1 MTAHPSFALPAP
13 TIPGFEIEQHS
24 IVTAGEFA
32 FCLAL
37 GPEGLRLLV
46 QGPVQLPADAPAFE
60 GELIGQGE
68 RRTLICPLSA
78 GNATALRFHL
88 DWLRPHP
95 LGQRT
100 SAGFGDRLGLATPG
114 HIRALRA
121 AGGAVAPV
129 LAQQSV
135 RENARTGR
143 TPGQVLDDAT
153 WGAFEEG
160 WRDGYG
166 ADADHLKTTEDID
179 AFLAAGFSWFTL
191 DPGSFVNGEAGALDA
206 PALTAALAALP
217 WGTLEDSWP
226 ALRHRY
232 GGREFR
238 VEGFTIAF
246 DDEALARAAVK
257 YGAAIAAVATL
268 SRHLSAARPRG
279 QFDLEVSVD
288 ETETPTSPLEH
299 FYIARELARLGVRW
313 GSLAPRFPGSFE
325 KGIDYR
331 GPIDQFRQDLA
342 VHAAIARQTGAY
354 KISLHSGSD
363 KFSIYPAAAELT
375 RGAVHLKTAGTSYL
389 EALRTLATVCP
400 DLFREIY
407 GYSLAHYEADR
418 ASYHV
423 SASLARAALFT
434 SVPDAELPAALESD
448 DARQVLHVTYGS
460 VLNERDAHGT
470 LVFAGR
476 LFAALR
482 ADREAYAA
490 ALQAHFLRHLAPFV
504 TS

>member
-1 MTAHPSFALPAP
+1 V
-13 TIPGFEIEQHS
+13 IPGFDITQTS
-24 IVTAGEFA
+24 VVSAGAFG

-37 GPEGLRLLV
+37 SPGGLRLLV
-46 QGPVQLPADAPAFE
+46 QGPARPSVDAMVFE
-60 GELIGQGE
+60 GDVVEQGG
-68 RRTLICPLSA
+68 RRTLVCPLTA
-78 GNATALRFHL
+78 RNAAALRSHL
-88 DWLRPHP
+88 AWLRPRM

-121 AGGAVAPV
+121 AGGNVAPV

-160 WRDGYG
+160 WREGYG
-166 ADADHLKTTEDID
+166 ADADHLKTTGDID

-191 DPGSFVNGEAGALDA
+191 DPGSVVNGEASALA
-206 PALTAALAALP
+206 GQALTTALGGLP
-217 WGTLEDSWP
+217 WVTLEDSWNV
-226 ALRHRY
+226 LRHRY
-232 GGREFR
+232 GGREFQ
-238 VEGFTIAF
+238 VEGFAIRFT
-246 DDEALARAAVK
+246 DEALARAAVK
-257 YGAAIAAVATL
+257 YGAAIAAVTTL

-279 QFDLEVSVD
+279 DFDLEVSVD

-299 FYIARELARLGVRW
+299 FYIARELSRLGVRW
-313 GSLAPRFPGSFE
+313 ASLAPRFPGSFE

-331 GPIDQFRQDLA
+331 GSIDLFRKDLA
-342 VHAAIARQTGAY
+342 VHAAIAREVGAY

-389 EALRTLATVCP
+389 EALRTLATVTP

-407 GYSLAHYEADR
+407 GYSLEHYEADR

-423 SASLARAALFT
+423 SASLARAAVFS
-434 SVPDAELPAALESD
+434 SVPDAELPSALESD

-460 VLNERDAHGT
+460 VLNERDGRGE
-470 LVFAGR
+470 LVFAGQI
-476 LFAALR
+476 FAALR
-482 ADREAYAA
+482 AHREDYAA
-490 ALQAHFLRHLAPFV
+490 TLQAHFLRHLAPFV
-504 TS
+504 TP

>member
-1 MTAHPSFALPAP
+1 MTAHPSFALPVS
-13 TIPGFEIEQHS
+13 TLPGFAITQTS
-24 IVTAGEFA
+24 VVTAGEFG
-32 FCLAL
+32 FCLAT

-46 QGPVQLPADAPAFE
+46 QGPAQPSVEIPTFE
-60 GELIGQGE
+60 GDLIAQGD
-68 RRTLICPLSA
+68 RHTRVCPLTA
-78 GNATALRFHL
+78 ANAAALRYHL
-88 DWLRPHP
+88 AWLRPRP
-95 LGQRT
+95 LGQAT

-121 AGGAVAPV
+121 AGGGIAAV

-135 RENARTGR
+135 RENTRTGR
-143 TPGQVLDDAT
+143 TPGQVLDDAM

-166 ADADHLKTTEDID
+166 ADADHLKTTDDID
-179 AFLAAGFSWFTL
+179 AFVAARYSWFTI
-191 DPGSFVNGEAGALDA
+191 DPGSFVNGEASALGGE
-206 PALTAALAALP
+206 ALTAALGQLP

-232 GGREFR
+232 GGREFQ
-238 VEGFTIAF
+238 VEGFAIRF

-257 YGAAIAAVATL
+257 YGAAIAAVTTL

-279 QFDLEVSVD
+279 DFDLEVSVD

-299 FYIARELARLGVRW
+299 FYIARELSRLGVRW
-313 GSLAPRFPGSFE
+313 ASLAPRFPGSFE

-331 GPIDQFRQDLA
+331 GSIDLFRTDLA
-342 VHAAIARQTGAY
+342 VHAAIAREAGPY

-389 EALRTLATVCP
+389 EALRTLAKVTP
-400 DLFREIY
+400 RLFREILCY
-407 GYSLAHYEADR
+407 ALEHYEEDR

-423 SASLARAALFT
+423 SASLVRAAPFT
-434 SVPDAELPAALESD
+434 SLPDAELPSALESE

-460 VLNERDAHGT
+460 VLNERDRRGE

-476 LFAALR
+476 LFAELR
-482 ADREAYAA
+482 AHRDAYAST
-490 ALQAHFLRHLAPFV
+490 LQAHFIRHLAPFV